1 MRGELAGVLPVL
13 PTPFAPDG
21 SPDEGGLVKIVEYC
35 VRAGVDGIVYPA
47 NASEVQSLTAAERTR
62 LVGVVSRSLDGR
74 LPLVVGLTGTTTDLA
89 GTMLTRAR
97 GAAAAM
103 VMPQAGP
110 HQRIVRELEMVDG
123 GSVPLILQNA
133 AAPLGPGLS
142 PEELAR
148 LAAVVPSIRYIKEEV
163 TPSAQ
168 RIALLRRTLPATV
181 RGLFGGDGGR
191 SVLSE
196 LRQGATGFMPAAD
209 LVRQY
214 VMLHALWRRGDL
226 DGAYAVFEEIL
237 PFLNLQRVYR
247 WQVTKRLLRWKGVI
261 ASDTAR
267 SDGSPSLDAI
277 DDDELRRFAH
287 RADEAGQREK
297 ATGVGNATS

>member
-1 MRGELAGVLPVL
+1 MRSELAGVLPVL

-21 SPDEGGLVKIVEYC
+21 SPDEDGLVNVVEYC
-35 VRAGVDGIVYPA
+35 VQAGVDGVVYPG
-47 NASEVQSLTAAERTR
+47 NASEVQSLTVDERIR
-62 LVGVVSRSLDGR
+62 LVGVVSRCLGGR
-74 LPLVVGLTGTTTDLA
+74 LPLVVGLTGTATDAAAAILA
-89 GTMLTRAR
+89 RAG

-110 HQRIVRELEMVDG
+110 HESIVRELQLVDG
-123 GSVPLILQNA
+123 GSVPLVLQNA

-142 PEELAR
+142 PQEMAR
-148 LAAVVPSIRYIKEEV
+148 MAAVVPSVRYIKEEV
-163 TPSAQ
+163 TPSAR
-168 RIALLRRTLPATV
+168 RIALLRETLPGTV
-181 RGLFGGDGGR
+181 RGLFGGDGAR

-226 DGAYAVFEEIL
+226 DGAYSVFEEIL

-247 WQVTKRLLRWKGVI
+247 WQVTKRLLHRKGVI
-261 ASDTAR
+261 GSETAR
-267 SDGSPSLDAI
+267 GDVSVSLDAI
-277 DDDELRRFAH
+277 DDDELRRFAR
-287 RADEAGQREK
+287 RAEEAGQREK
-297 ATGVGNATS
+297 ATGVAEATP